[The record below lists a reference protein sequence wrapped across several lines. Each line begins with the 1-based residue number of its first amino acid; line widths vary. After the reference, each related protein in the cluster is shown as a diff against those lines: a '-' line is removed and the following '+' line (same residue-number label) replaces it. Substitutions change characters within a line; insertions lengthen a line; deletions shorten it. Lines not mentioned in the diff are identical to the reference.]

1 MKYFL
6 ITDDAY
12 MEYRVTVDSDIV
24 TAEFLVSM
32 VPHTRSAVE
41 ISKEEYDKYEAECEC
56 DSDG

>member
-12 MEYRVTVDSDIV
+12 MKYHVSVDSDIV
-24 TAEFLVSM
+24 TADFLVSM
-32 VPHTRSAVE
+32 VPHTRTAVE

>member
-12 MEYRVTVDSDIV
+12 MEYRVSVDSDIV

-41 ISKEEYDKYEAECEC
+41 ITKEEYDRYGD
-56 DSDG
+56 DSGG

>member
-12 MEYRVTVDSDIV
+12 MKYHVSVDSDIV
-24 TAEFLVSM
+24 TAEILCAI
-32 VPHTRSAVE
+32 VPYTRSAVE
-41 ISKEEYDKYEAECEC
+41 ITKEEYDKYEAECER

>member
-32 VPHTRSAVE
+32 VPHTRAAVE

>member
-6 ITDDAY
+6 ITDDEY

-41 ISKEEYDKYEAECEC
+41 ITKEEYDKYEDECEC
-56 DSDG
+56 DPDG